1 MTTAAHGR
9 VRGLYVIT
17 PDLDDTDELVRRV
30 SAAVAG
36 GARLV
41 QYRNKIAGPE
51 LALAQVRGLLRVTR
65 AAGVPLIV
73 NDSLELALATD
84 ADGLH
89 LGGTDGDLA
98 AARRALGPGRLLG
111 ASCYNR
117 LELAVAARAA
127 GADHV
132 AFGSVHPST
141 TKPGAIRA
149 PLDLFRAA
157 RAALDCPICAIGG
170 ITAANAAAV
179 VAAGA
184 DAVAVITD
192 VFAADDVQAAA
203 ARFTPLFGPTGDI
216 PR

>member
-1 MTTAAHGR
+1 MTAAAHAR
-9 VRGLYVIT
+9 VRGLYAIT
-17 PDLDDTDELVRRV
+17 PDLDDTDDLVRRV
-30 SAAVAG
+30 SAAIGG

-41 QYRNKIAGPE
+41 QYRNKGAGAD
-51 LALAQVRGLLRVTR
+51 LALAQVRALLAVTR
-65 AAGVPLIV
+65 PAGVPLIV

-98 AARRALGPGRLLG
+98 AARRALGPDRLLG

-149 PLDLFRAA
+149 SLELFRAA
-157 RAALDCPICAIGG
+157 RVALDCPICAIGG
-170 ITAANAAAV
+170 ITADNAPEV
-179 VAAGA
+179 IAAGA

-192 VFAADDVQAAA
+192 VFAAVDVRAAA
-203 ARFTPLFGPTGDI
+203 ARFVPLFGPNGDI